1 MQYIIEISGDVRPMN
16 VPDLATA
23 FLYPVPDRRRRVGS
37 LPDRSTRIIRE
48 LALYGIVPFALHDN
62 ETTSSTR

>member
-23 FLYPVPDRRRRVGS
+23 FLCPVPDRRVDS
-37 LPDRSTRIIRE
+37 LPDRSTRIISE
-48 LALYGIVPFALHDN
+48 LALYGIVPFALHDGQ
-62 ETTSSTR
+62 TTSSTR